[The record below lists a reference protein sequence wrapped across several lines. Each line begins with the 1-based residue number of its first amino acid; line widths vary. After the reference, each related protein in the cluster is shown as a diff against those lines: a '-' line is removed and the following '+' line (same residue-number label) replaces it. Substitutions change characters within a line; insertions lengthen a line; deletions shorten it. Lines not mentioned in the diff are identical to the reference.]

1 MKTAKDNLIAS
12 YPVISR
18 EVHNWFHVLTNL
30 SNMAAV
36 KLVYFAGRLCLKF
49 YATND
54 DIHTFPVR
62 SYCQIGDGYQSG
74 IGVDS

>member
-1 MKTAKDNLIAS
+1 MAPAKCLFTSPA
-12 YPVISR
+12 
-18 EVHNWFHVLTNL
+18 
-30 SNMAAV
+30 
-36 KLVYFAGRLCLKF
+36 LCLKF